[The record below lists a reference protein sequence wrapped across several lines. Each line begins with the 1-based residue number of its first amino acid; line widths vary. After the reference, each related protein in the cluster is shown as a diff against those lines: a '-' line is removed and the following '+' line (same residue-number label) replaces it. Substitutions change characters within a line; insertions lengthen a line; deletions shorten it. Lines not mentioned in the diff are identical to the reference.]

1 MIKAAKDVEKK
12 IKVLQA
18 EKSVTEDQ
26 TTHHGFRDASRRNRI
41 EEQLDELDE
50 TMRRDGTKDQL

>member
-1 MIKAAKDVEKK
+1 MIKAAKDIEKK

-18 EKSVTEDQ
+18 EKSVIEDQ

-50 TMRRDGTKDQL
+50 TLRRDGTMDHL